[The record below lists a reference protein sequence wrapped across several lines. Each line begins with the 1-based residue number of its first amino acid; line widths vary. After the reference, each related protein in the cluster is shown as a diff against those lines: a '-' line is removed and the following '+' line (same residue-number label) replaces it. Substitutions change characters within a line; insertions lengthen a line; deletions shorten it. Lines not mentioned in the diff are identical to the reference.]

1 MHKPLKKNNFFFKIA
16 GVLIILY
23 GLYQGYVEFYDHQWR
38 YVTPTDQQV
47 QKYTISAEHAL
58 HLYQLMKDTHEILT
72 KHNINYW
79 ITSGTLIGAVRH
91 QGIIPFDDDLD
102 IGIMHADETK
112 LQDILP
118 DFTELAYKVRYQDFY
133 TICDKRCID
142 IFIFRQKGNKFLYS
156 NLRTLGR
163 FPNDFFYVNELFPL
177 RKYQFGKIEIYGP
190 NEFKGNLD
198 RAYPEWDKYAVIQQ
212 PHNFHVTLSPIEKKT
227 KFTLTPKLL
236 EPAKPTEPLENRV
249 IPRTVN

>member
-1 MHKPLKKNNFFFKIA
+1 MPKPLKKNNYLFKIA
-16 GVLIILY
+16 GIIIIIY

-38 YVTPTDQQV
+38 YLTPTDQQV

-79 ITSGTLIGAVRH
+79 IEGGTLLGAVRH
-91 QGIIPFDDDLD
+91 NGIIPFDDDLD
-102 IGIMHADETK
+102 IGIMHADEIN

-118 DFTELAYKVRYQDFY
+118 DFIELGYKIRHQNFY

-142 IFIFRQKGNKFLYS
+142 IFIFRQKGNKFLHS
-156 NLRTLGR
+156 NLRTLNR

-177 RKYQFGKIEIYGP
+177 RKYQFGEIEVYGP

-212 PHNFHVTLSPIEKKT
+212 PHNFHVTLSSIEKKT

-236 EPAKPTEPLENRV
+236 EPAKPTGPLENRV
-249 IPRTVN
+249 IPKIVN